1 MKYDVIFLRSGFG
14 KPDSRMEKEILS
26 LVNNGIRVYV
36 IAWDRDAKSDKEHN
50 VRIDQH
56 DIPFYHI
63 GIKSELAAGFKK
75 NFIPM
80 LKFNKKVYSI
90 LKQKKNNYSIIHAS
104 DFDTVM
110 PAYLIKK
117 IYDKKLIYDIYDY
130 YVDSHHMPKLI
141 NEMVKKIDTHIINY
155 ADVVILCNEK
165 RLEQIHP
172 AEPKRV
178 EYIHN
183 TPFDI
188 HFEKKSSND
197 KKIKIVYVGGLIEK
211 GRYIKELLDAVAEDN
226 RFEMLIGGYGVFED
240 YIKKM
245 SEKHDNIKYYGK
257 LDYDEVLRLEG
268 QADIMTAL
276 YDPSLKNHQYAAPN
290 KFYEALMAGKPL
302 IVARDTYIDTIV
314 EKKQIGWILNE
325 TNENALDNLKQILNE
340 IYTQRDELSLKGTR
354 MRKLYESN
362 YGWEVMEERL
372 VKIYQNL
379 M

>member
-26 LVNNGIRVYV
+26 LMNNGIRVYV
-36 IAWDRDAKSDKEHN
+36 IAWDRNAKYDKEHS
-50 VRIDQH
+50 VRLGQY

-75 NFIPM
+75 NLTPM
-80 LKFNKKVYSI
+80 LKFNKKVFCI
-90 LKQKKNNYSIIHAS
+90 LKQKKDNYSIIHAS

-117 IYDKKLIYDIYDY
+117 KYNKKLIYDIYDY
-130 YVDSHHMPKLI
+130 YVDSHHMPKLVSK
-141 NEMVKKIDTHIINY
+141 MVKRIDTHVINF
-155 ADVVILCNEK
+155 ADTVILCNEK
-165 RLEQIHP
+165 RLEQIYP

-183 TPFDI
+183 TPYDI
-188 HFEKKSSND
+188 QFEKKSSNEE
-197 KKIKIVYVGGLIEK
+197 KIKIVYVGGLIGK
-211 GRYIKELLDAVAEDN
+211 GRYIKELLDAVVNDN
-226 RFEMLIGGYGVFED
+226 RFELFIGGYGELED
-240 YIKKM
+240 YIKKI
-245 SEKHDNIKYYGK
+245 SEKHENIKYYGK
-257 LDYDEVLRLEG
+257 LDYAEVLKLEG

-302 IVARDTYIDTIV
+302 IVAKNTYIDTIV
-314 EKKQIGWILNE
+314 ERKQIGWILTE
-325 TNENALDNLKQILNE
+325 TNENSLNNLKQILNE
-340 IYTQRDELSLKGTR
+340 IYAQKDELLLKGAK
-354 MRKLYESN
+354 MRKLYETN
-362 YGWEVMEERL
+362 YRWKVMEERL
-372 VKIYQNL
+372 VKIYKDL